1 MSRSQSDFDAALRDA
16 LAIRS
21 AYYDLLDLIDSWDHL
36 RFSEACEFLNGT
48 VELAPIIGERLD
60 AVVGMCVS
68 EHYSRLPDNLD
79 LEQPG
84 IVHEATDK
92 QYRVDA

>member
-1 MSRSQSDFDAALRDA
+1 VSRSQSDFDAALRDA

-36 RFSEACEFLNGT
+36 GFPEACEFLSGT
-48 VELAPIIGERLD
+48 EDLAPIIGERLD

-68 EHYSRLPDNLD
+68 VHFSRLPEEN
-79 LEQPG
+79 
-84 IVHEATDK
+84 A
-92 QYRVDA
+92 